1 MDKGTG
7 SSPLTRGIAAFRTNA
22 ASRLSMNPHM
32 NHQEALEKLYARTE
46 RIGQSVDMKQ
56 IKKMFAKSLKAYQRF
71 G

>member
-1 MDKGTG
+1 M
-7 SSPLTRGIAAFRTNA
+7 AFDTVENWVPKEW
-22 ASRLSMNPHM
+22 LSMNPRM

-46 RIGQSVDMKQ
+46 RIGHSVDMKQ